1 MAKIDS
7 TPKSDTPKEKYKV
20 KNWAAYNEGL
30 KKRGSLTL
38 WVDEEVVKSWK
49 YVGEAQRGGQFEYS
63 DCCIQTLLLLKVA
76 FKLAFRQLE
85 GFAGS
90 VFKLM
95 GIALK
100 MPSYSQICRR
110 QKGLKI
116 DLGISARLK
125 KGENIHMVIDSSG
138 LKIYGEG
145 EWKVRKFGYS
155 KRRTWRK
162 IHLGVDEKSGEIVSQ
177 ILTVNDVDD
186 ASMLTPLLVD
196 AFDAGLNID
205 KVGCDGAYDTFE
217 IWDLLHGLEIDPI
230 IPPRENAVYQ
240 LGPDKEV
247 TDHPRNKVLER
258 IDDGGMEANRKGW
271 KQESG
276 YHRRSISENV
286 FYRWKTIH
294 GDKMYA
300 RKFENQETEAAVR
313 SAVLNR
319 FIQIAKPVSVKAA

>member
-7 TPKSDTPKEKYKV
+7 TPQAATPQAKYKV
-20 KNWAAYNEGL
+20 KNWSEYNAGL

-38 WVDEEVVKSWK
+38 WVDDEVIRSWK
-49 YVGEAQRGGQFEYS
+49 YQGEAKRGGQFEYS
-63 DCCIQTLLLLKVA
+63 DNCIRTLLMLKVA

-90 VFKLM
+90 VLKLM
-95 GIALK
+95 GVDLK
-100 MPSYSQICRR
+100 VPSYTQICRR

-116 DLGISARLK
+116 DLGISDRLK

-177 ILTVNDVDD
+177 VLTVNDVDD
-186 ASMLTPLLVD
+186 ASMLAPLLVD
-196 AFDAGLNID
+196 ALDEGVMID
-205 KVGCDGAYDTFE
+205 KIGTDGAYDTYE
-217 IWDLLHGLEIDPI
+217 IWDMLQGLGIGAI

-240 LGPDKEV
+240 LGPKKKV

-258 IDDGGMEANRKGW
+258 IDDGGLEANRKGW

-300 RKFENQETEAAVR
+300 RKFENQETEAAVK

-319 FIQIAKPVSVKAA
+319 FIQIAKPVSAKAA